1 MINKVNEKHLKGK
14 PLLKLFHRFL
24 NVTIKIT
31 ISIGIVTLFSL
42 ILNVLRIYLSTSSA
56 ALLYLI
62 PVLFSAA
69 LFGRLSGIS
78 ASVFSFLMF
87 NYLFIPPVYTFH
99 VAQPQD
105 LLAVVVFLGVATLI
119 SSLIVQIQSN
129 LEEVKTRE
137 SEAVQLYELSVDLA
151 DIKDLFEVANVLAN
165 RLASLF
171 ADSFIEVEI
180 VHSESNHQV
189 RVPEEFPQNITSSPP
204 LVIPFPTPNGQLSQI
219 RIWKLENKI
228 TPEEERLL
236 QTFAIQGAL
245 ALDRVI
251 LSKNETRRQILEESD
266 RLKTAI
272 LSSVS
277 HELRTPL
284 ASIQATAT
292 SLFSPDLTLE
302 QEARLELQSLLLEET
317 DNMAQ
322 LVGNLLNMSRIEAGA
337 LKLQRQWNSP
347 AEIVDTGLQRLHRIS
362 TDNPIEIDVPDDLP
376 LISVDSVLI
385 EQVIINLVR
394 NSIKFAPAHT
404 AIRINAR
411 LDNNALLTTVSNL
424 GPHITAQNIEHVFEK
439 FYPIPG
445 KDTRQGTGLGLSIC
459 KGIVEAHGGKIWAE
473 NLAVGV
479 AFHFSL
485 PLTWDGIQPVIPM
498 QENEDL

>member
-1 MINKVNEKHLKGK
+1 MKF
-14 PLLKLFHRFL
+14 FHRFFDYFY
-24 NVTIKIT
+24 KIS
-31 ISIGIVTLFSL
+31 ISIGIVALFSL
-42 ILNVLRIYLSTSSA
+42 IFNFLRLYLSASSA

-62 PVLFSAA
+62 PVVFSAA
-69 LFGRLSGIS
+69 LFGQLPGIT

-87 NYLFIPPVYTFH
+87 NYLFISPIYTFP

-137 SEAVQLYELSVDLA
+137 REAVQLYELSVDLA
-151 DIKDLFEVANVLAN
+151 DIKDLFEVATVLAN
-165 RLASLF
+165 RLSSLF
-171 ADSFIEVEI
+171 VDSLIEVEI
-180 VHSESNHQV
+180 VHAETQFQV
-189 RVPEEFPQNITSSPP
+189 QVPKEFPPDIINSSP
-204 LVIPFPTPNGQLSQI
+204 LIVPFPTPNGQLSQI
-219 RIWKLENKI
+219 RIWRLENKLERPLRYSDRGI
-228 TPEEERLL
+228 EPEEERLL

-292 SLFSPDLTLE
+292 SLFSPDLRLE
-302 QEARLELQSLLLEET
+302 QAARIELQALLLEET

-337 LKLQRQWNSP
+337 LKLQRQWNSL

-362 TDNPIEIDVPDDLP
+362 TENPIEMDVPDNLP

-394 NSIKFAPAHT
+394 NSIKFAPPQTVIH
-404 AIRINAR
+404 ISAR
-411 LDNNALLTTVSNL
+411 VDNNAIHVVVTNQ
-424 GPHITAQNIEHVFEK
+424 GPHISSVNIDHVFEK
-439 FYPIPG
+439 FYPISG

-473 NLAVGV
+473 NRVVGV
-479 AFHFSL
+479 AFHFLL
-485 PLTWDGIQPVIPM
+485 PLTWDGKQPVVPLE
-498 QENEDL
+498 ENEDS